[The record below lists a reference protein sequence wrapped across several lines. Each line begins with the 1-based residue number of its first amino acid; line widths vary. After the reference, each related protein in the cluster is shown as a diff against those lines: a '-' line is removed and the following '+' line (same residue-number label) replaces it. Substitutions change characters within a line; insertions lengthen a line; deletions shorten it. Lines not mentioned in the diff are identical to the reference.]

1 MISAA
6 ASCYKKDFR
15 TKIDQLWGYIL
26 TGLDMVDQKLLFK
39 ATLSCLSDIARNHEH
54 YIAQK
59 LNFVFSK
66 LVDIM
71 RHQNIDRDIKT
82 EILKCFGDLSLGLKT
97 QTEPYLDTI
106 LEIC

>member
-54 YIAQK
+54 YIA
-59 LNFVFSK
+59 
-66 LVDIM
+66 
-71 RHQNIDRDIKT
+71 
-82 EILKCFGDLSLGLKT
+82 
-97 QTEPYLDTI
+97 
-106 LEIC
+106 